1 MINKI
6 KNLINYIKNRL
17 LAPKYIRKGN
27 CKQCGKCCSSII
39 LADNG
44 VNISSI
50 EEFKTLKLKY
60 KKYHHFEPVGKDEQ
74 GNFLFKCK
82 SLSENNKCK
91 DYFFRSLYC
100 RKYPD
105 IDKKFIMAGG
115 KMLDGCGYNIEPS
128 KKFSEFLN

>member
-6 KNLINYIKNRL
+6 KLFVKYLKSRL
-17 LAPKYIRKGN
+17 FAPKYVRIGK
-27 CKQCGKCCSSII
+27 CKQCGRCCSSI
-39 LADNG
+39 LLSDNG
-44 VNISSI
+44 KNIQSF
-50 EEFKTLKLKY
+50 EQFEKLKLKY
-60 KKYHHFEPVGKDEQ
+60 KKYNHFEPAGKDEQ

-82 SLSENNKCK
+82 SLTKDNKCR

-115 KMLDGCGYNIEPS
+115 KMIDGCGYKIEPT
-128 KKFSEFLN
+128 KKFEEFLK